1 MNSQDSLFAHDSDCG
16 IYKYNDNDHDD
27 NNDEHNN
34 AQDAQYYD
42 ITKDYNYN
50 DSDCDCDDD
59 GEEKDDDEYYDKKN
73 TMIDFWKQFTLL
85 RDLVNILLLLIK
97 QENGQ
102 KNSASN
108 LNWSMYEKTKEY
120 AE

>member
-1 MNSQDSLFAHDSDCG
+1 
-16 IYKYNDNDHDD
+16 
-27 NNDEHNN
+27 
-34 AQDAQYYD
+34 
-42 ITKDYNYN
+42 
-50 DSDCDCDDD
+50 
-59 GEEKDDDEYYDKKN
+59 
-73 TMIDFWKQFTLL
+73 MIDFWKQFTLL